1 MSEEKSL
8 QARLRTEDF
17 GSAGSRRLIRKGEI
31 PAVVYGKQ
39 EPIHIVIN
47 AKEFMM
53 KKHTFSE
60 STLISL
66 NVDGTEH
73 KVFVKTYQ
81 EDLLKGI
88 VKHVDF
94 YEVTFGVLVKT
105 RVRVELTGT
114 PYGCKAGGVLDQV
127 IHEIDIE
134 CFPRHLPQA
143 ITADVTNLQIN
154 EGIRVSD
161 LNVPAEIKVLS
172 DLNAT
177 VATVKGVKEEAAPA
191 ADAAAEE
198 APAK

>member
-17 GSAGSRRLIRKGEI
+17 GSAGSRRLIRAGEI

-53 KKHTFSE
+53 KKHQFSE

-114 PYGCKAGGVLDQV
+114 PYGCKAGGVLEQV
-127 IHEIDIE
+127 IHELDIE
-134 CFPRHLPQA
+134 CFPRHLPNS
-143 ITADVTNLQIN
+143 IVADVTNLQIKS
-154 EGIRVSD
+154 EPMIILIKITVVIIRNRLASSD
-161 LNVPAEIKVLS
+161 
-172 DLNAT
+172 
-177 VATVKGVKEEAAPA
+177 EALKLYTSVHLCSTQT
-191 ADAAAEE
+191 DS
-198 APAK
+198 KMGS